1 VATKNW
7 RKGEKIE
14 MLVGCIAFL
23 NKNEESSILKP
34 GINDYSVI
42 LSPRNMSSRLLLGPH
57 AYINHDCYPN
67 TKVI

>member
-1 VATKNW
+1 
-7 RKGEKIE
+7 